1 MIQRFHWKPLLDVGK
16 GEAYD
21 KVSTRGGT
29 YCIKT
34 GRPGTPPERV
44 KEAYLDSDYM
54 RALKKLERATTKFYD
69 FLCLPADW
77 VVKEG
82 SGLAERRLKR
92 LERMRLGEGSC
103 PILYFGSTKNLRHR
117 MDQLLYG
124 GHTAN
129 YPIWALLEGDWELDY
144 GWTENDDYAEQE
156 RELKGTYRLEHGGLP
171 PLNGPIEKPLE
182 KKWNH
187 SSE

>member
-1 MIQRFHWKPLLDVGK
+1 MIQRFQWKPLLEVGK
-16 GEAYD
+16 GKAYECVPTD
-21 KVSTRGGT
+21 GGI

-34 GRPGTPPERV
+34 GRPGKPPDLAKSKYDR
-44 KEAYLDSDYM
+44 SPYM
-54 RALKKLERATTKFYD
+54 QALRQLERKTTEFYD
-69 FLCLPADW
+69 RLCLASDW

-92 LERMRLGEGSC
+92 LEKIPLGEGSC
-103 PILYFGSTKNLRHR
+103 SILYFGSTSNLRHR

-156 RELKGTYRLEHGGLP
+156 RELKDAYRLDHDGLP
-171 PLNGPIEKPLE
+171 PLMDR
-182 KKWNH
+182 
-187 SSE
+187 